1 MSVSS
6 CQVWCH
12 FSLRHSF
19 HAFTRHTLIETA
31 PEDYIAK
38 AVAVSWLLFQNSG
51 QLLITYRLRH
61 IKSGHGFNTGTFPFR
76 GFDYLSLLLWNIR
89 SCIMMYVR
97 HTLFGHPVSDT
108 FWNQMQLQ
116 SRCVSTPF
124 VILCH
129 SLSCWRGGKERL
141 RAYSEQSVF

>member
-19 HAFTRHTLIETA
+19 HAFTRHTLVETA
-31 PEDYIAK
+31 LEDYTAK

-61 IKSGHGFNTGTFPFR
+61 IKSDHGFNTGTFPFK
-76 GFDYLSLLLWNIR
+76 GFDYPSLLLWNIR

-108 FWNQMQLQ
+108 FWNQAQLQ
-116 SRCVSTPF
+116 STCVSTSF

-141 RAYSEQSVF
+141 RAYNEQSVF